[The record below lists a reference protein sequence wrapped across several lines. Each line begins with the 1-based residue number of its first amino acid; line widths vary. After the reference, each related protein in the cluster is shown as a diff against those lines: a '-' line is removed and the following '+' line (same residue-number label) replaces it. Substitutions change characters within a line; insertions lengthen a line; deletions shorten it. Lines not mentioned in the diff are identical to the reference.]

1 MAEKG
6 DGSVS
11 TSRKNFLVAAFAG
24 GVTVLSSSN
33 APAMAKEVS
42 ATQLRDNYLSTC
54 VYECTKPKG
63 AEQKGRAEC
72 IDECKLKYKAE
83 KKAKAAAAAQSEAG
97 EVPKPQTE

>member
-1 MAEKG
+1 M
-6 DGSVS
+6 
-11 TSRKNFLVAAFAG
+11 
-24 GVTVLSSSN
+24 TVLSSSN
-33 APAMAKEVS
+33 AAPAMAKEVS

-83 KKAKAAAAAQSEAG
+83 KKAKAAAAAAQSEAG